1 MQFLSIGF
9 SISIM
14 KADPAVLLRLDAP
27 TKAPSWP
34 VGAEGRKNK
43 PPNLLCILGTSFKVV
58 PTYPLNG

>member
-1 MQFLSIGF
+1 
-9 SISIM
+9 M
-14 KADPAVLLRLDAP
+14 KADPAILLRLDAP

-58 PTYPLNG
+58 PHIHSMGDPHNTS